1 MELFWE
7 NIKRNKKSLKNL
19 SRVESVNNF
28 NEKKITIYGRKKLKN
43 KLYGKCIVWYIIQ
56 VSIFD

>member
-43 KLYGKCIVWYIIQ
+43 NLYGKCIVWYIIQ

>member
-28 NEKKITIYGRKKLKN
+28 NEKKITIYGRKK
-43 KLYGKCIVWYIIQ
+43 
-56 VSIFD
+56 